1 MSLND
6 FFGMVEP
13 ERFADGTSYMI
24 GAFAN
29 VGAVETGEG
38 LVLFDIGSEM
48 AGERIFHNLREITK
62 APVHTIV
69 LSHGHFDHCFGHQPF
84 LAEIAEN
91 GWRAPD
97 IIAHQLLPARFE
109 KYRMLEQY
117 HNWINGM
124 QFSSVLFSRRKDP
137 VSTKH
142 LLVPTR
148 LVREGEIHEFEVGD
162 RQFVVR
168 AERGETDDAIWT
180 WVPSTKTVFAGDL
193 FISSFPNVGNPYKVQ
208 RYPKHWAIALEHM
221 MEKSPEYLVPGHGRL
236 ISGASKVKEALSITA
251 RALHFVHDEVV
262 KRLNEGKWFEDIY
275 HEVLAAYPDEF
286 KQSPWL
292 QPIYGCPEY
301 AVHASYMLYHGW
313 YNSGNPTDIHPP
325 RKADVSRELIALLG
339 DGGVD
344 RLLARAEEL
353 HAAGSIDLAMALVDH
368 VLLGTPALAARQG
381 ETLDR
386 ALALKIKLVKKRIAL
401 EPSMISRNI
410 YQNYANEL
418 ATRKKWLKK
427 EPKDQRDI

>member
-1 MSLND
+1 MA
-6 FFGMVEP
+6 EP
-13 ERFADGTSYMI
+13 ERFADGKSYMI

-29 VGAVETGEG
+29 VGAVETGDG

-48 AGERIFHNLREITK
+48 AGERIFRHLRGITK

-84 LAEIAEN
+84 LAEIAEK
-91 GWRAPD
+91 GWRAPE

-109 KYRMLEQY
+109 KYRMLDSY
-117 HNWINGM
+117 HQWINGM
-124 QFSSVLFSRRKDP
+124 QFSSVLFARRKGP
-137 VSTKH
+137 VSTKS

-148 LVREGEIHEFEVGD
+148 LVREEETCEFEVGG

-168 AERGETDDAIWT
+168 AERGETDDAVWT
-180 WVPSTKTVFAGDL
+180 WVPSTRTIFAGDL

-208 RYPKHWAIALEHM
+208 RYPKHWAAALEHM
-221 MEKSPEYLVPGHGRL
+221 MEKAPEYLVPGHGRL
-236 ISGASKVKEALSITA
+236 ISGATKVKEALSMTA

-301 AVHASYMLYHGW
+301 AVHASYRLYHGW
-313 YNSGNPTDIHPP
+313 YDSGNPTDIHPP
-325 RKADVSRELIALLG
+325 RRADVAREVLALLG
-339 DGGVD
+339 DGGVA
-344 RLLARAEEL
+344 RLLDRAEEL
-353 HAAGSIDLAMALVDH
+353 LATGNIDTAMALVDH
-368 VLLGTPALAARQG
+368 VILGTPASDDKQG
-381 ETLDR
+381 GTMDR
-386 ALALKIKLVKKRIAL
+386 AIGLKIKFVKKRIAT

-410 YQNYANEL
+410 YQNYANGL
-418 ATRKKWLKK
+418 MARKKGLKK
-427 EPKDQRDI
+427 QG